1 MSLLTLADL
10 RVPQLAPVWALG
22 MTRRTLGALEIV
34 RAVVLAGL
42 VFLCAVPL
50 GLALAWVLL
59 SIVNVEAFGWKLPMF
74 LFPAQYVQLG
84 LYALVAAL
92 LAAMWPALR
101 LMRTPPSALL
111 KVFANE
117 R

>member
-1 MSLLTLADL
+1 MNTRFALTTALVLA
-10 RVPQLAPVWALG
+10 
-22 MTRRTLGALEIV
+22 
-34 RAVVLAGL
+34 AVV
-42 VFLCAVPL
+42 FLFAVPL

-59 SIVNVEAFGWKLPMF
+59 STINVAAFGWKLPMF
-74 LFPAQYVQLG
+74 LFPADYVLLG
-84 LYALVAAL
+84 CFALLAAL
-92 LAAMWPALR
+92 LAATWPALR